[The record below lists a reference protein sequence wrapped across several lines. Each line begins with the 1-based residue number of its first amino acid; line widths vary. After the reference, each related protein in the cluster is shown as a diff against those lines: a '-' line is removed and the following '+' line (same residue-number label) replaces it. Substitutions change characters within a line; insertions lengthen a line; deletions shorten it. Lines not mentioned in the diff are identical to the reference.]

1 MVTSEQYVSGGLL
14 FTFGYDLPAGY
25 TVDPVG
31 LRTTLEVA
39 ARAKVPKEHVFNFLA
54 EFGKHFR

>member
-1 MVTSEQYVSGGLL
+1 MSGGLL